1 LAFEQ
6 SQIIVKRPGKREQF
20 PIYTRRDFVGIVS
33 AAVAS
38 SVARPLFAQQEPSP
52 GDPLGLRN
60 DFPVT
65 REFAYLNSPYITP
78 SPQSVID
85 ATKAFVQTKADDP
98 VRLGPMLDET
108 AAVREK
114 FAKLVNADAGEVGL
128 LSTTSEGEN
137 IVTAALDLQA
147 GDNVV
152 IDNLH
157 YDTTFVL
164 YDQLAKSRGI
174 ELRIIENING
184 SASPD
189 AFAQRVDDR
198 TRLISVSWISHQN
211 GYRHDLQTLAELA
224 HAHRAYLYVD
234 AIQGVGALE
243 LDVRDTDV
251 DFLAAGGYKWLLA
264 GYGVAPF
271 YVRSELLNEIS
282 VDRIGWRHVANSPA
296 PHEYE
301 LYEDA
306 RKFGYATPAFVAI
319 YQMSAALDYVMAVG
333 VSAIE
338 KHTVP
343 LAIRANQA
351 LREQGFPV
359 LTPARNES
367 AIVAFE
373 HGIEPSRAKQTLD
386 DAGIQ
391 VSFREGD
398 SQIRIGVALFNNDDD
413 VDRLLAVTRD
423 WA

>member
-1 LAFEQ
+1 MTFEQ
-6 SQIIVKRPGKREQF
+6 SQNIFKRREKRGRL

-38 SVARPLFAQQEPSP
+38 GVTRPAFAGQNPSP
-52 GDPLGLRN
+52 DDPLGLRN

-85 ATKAFVQTKADDP
+85 VTKAFIQTKADNP

-108 AAVREK
+108 ASVREK
-114 FAKLVNADAGEVGL
+114 FARLVNADPGEVGL

-137 IVTAALDLQA
+137 IVTAALDLRA

-211 GYRHDLQTLAELA
+211 GYRHDLQSLAELA
-224 HAHRAYLYVD
+224 HAHGAYLYVD

-243 LDVRDTDV
+243 LDVRDADV

-271 YVRSELLNEIS
+271 YVRSELLDEIS

-338 KHTVP
+338 NHTVP

-351 LREQGFPV
+351 LREQGFSV
-359 LTPARNES
+359 LTPAKNES

-373 HGIEPSRAKQTLD
+373 HGIDPSRAKQTLD
-386 DAGIQ
+386 DADIQ
-391 VSFREGD
+391 VSFREGH

-413 VDRLLAVTRD
+413 VDRLLAVTRG
-423 WA
+423 WV